1 MSAAPFHPRFHDLPA
16 SLPIFPLPGALL
28 LPRGRM
34 PLNVFEPRY
43 LAMVED
49 ALSGDRIIGMIQP
62 KAGLSVEPGAVPDI
76 YPTGCAGR
84 IVSFAETDD
93 GRYLVAL
100 AGLCRFNVGHELAP
114 GRGYRR
120 VEADFVPFER
130 DMVGPGAWTGDG
142 SIERPRLVNAL
153 KDYVAHF
160 GLSVDWDNLQKTDDE
175 RLVTALAML
184 CPFTPEEKQ
193 ALLIAADLTE
203 RARIVTALIEM
214 SVAGGDAPLAKH

>member
-1 MSAAPFHPRFHDLPA
+1 MNATKFEPRFQDLPA
-16 SLPIFPLPGALL
+16 NLPVFPLPGALL

-34 PLNVFEPRY
+34 PLNIFEPRY
-43 LAMVED
+43 LAMIED
-49 ALSGDRIIGMIQP
+49 ALAASRLIGMIQP
-62 KAGLSVEPGAVPDI
+62 KPGENVEPGAVPEL

-100 AGLCRFNVGHELAP
+100 AGLCRFNVARELPA

-120 VEADFVPFER
+120 VAADYQPFER
-130 DMVGPGAWTGDG
+130 DMAGPGEG
-142 SIERPRLVNAL
+142 SIERPRLVSAL

-160 GLSVDWDNLQKTDDE
+160 GLSVDWNNLKKTDDE

-193 ALLIAADLTE
+193 ALLLAADLTE

-214 SVAGGDAPLAKH
+214 SVAAGDASVVKH